1 MAPNS
6 HAAPSELDFGGGK
19 KSKKKNKITKKWPKG
34 EEIDIEE
41 ASVKPVPAP
50 ALSDDGAHLRLP
62 RGANDSCASNK
73 SAMDTSSDM

>member
-6 HAAPSELDFGGGK
+6 HAAPSELDFGG
-19 KSKKKNKITKKWPKG
+19 KKNRKKIIMKKRPKG
-34 EEIDIEE
+34 EELEIEE

-62 RGANDSCASNK
+62 RGSE
-73 SAMDTSSDM
+73 